1 MRRLLVLILLLPLG
15 VQAAMEQLFYCTDGD
30 TGYDLYLSQNG
41 QLRASNKSGNQEY
54 LGTYTN
60 FGDKVTLTIPG
71 VLQESSMQVERGKG
85 LYLAMQFPSLFCHA
99 VGHAIGPSYDAY
111 ADCPDI
117 KYIPSVSYEK
127 NAFQFYKNHM
137 VKRQRWRELLAS
149 ADTLYSEI
157 YGVYLVEGERVTMY
171 FGDAKS
177 EQLLSGTIIGGTGL
191 SIAQLE
197 PQKGACE
204 IQ

>member
-1 MRRLLVLILLLPLG
+1 MRILLVLILLLPLG

-30 TGYDLYLSQNG
+30 SGYDLYLSQNG
-41 QLRASNKSGNQEY
+41 QLLASNKNGKQKY
-54 LGTYTN
+54 RGTYIN
-60 FGDKVTLTIPG
+60 AGDEVTLTIPG
-71 VLQESSMQVERGKG
+71 VLHESSMQVERGKG
-85 LYLAMQFPSLFCHA
+85 LYLAMRFPSLFCHA
-99 VGHAIGPSYDAY
+99 VGHAIGPAYDAY

-117 KYIPSVSYEK
+117 KYIPSISYEK

-137 VKRQRWRELLAS
+137 VKRRRWRELLAN
-149 ADTLYSEI
+149 ADTLYSET

-177 EQLLSGTIIGGTGL
+177 EQLLSGTIIGGTRL
-191 SIAQLE
+191 SIEQLE